1 MADPTVTK
9 QIVSESPE
17 IEAYKTGL
25 LEAGK
30 NLTDATAKNYA
41 AGNPLLPNYQVA
53 GLSKDQ
59 KDAMAMGKQGIG
71 AYTPMVTAG
80 GESLGAGASFLG
92 QAANTLQ
99 GADTRN
105 QFGGAQS
112 LYNQAGQAAGQ
123 IGNLANVANSGF
135 DYINQGSQGLAQAQQ
150 LGANATQAAN
160 PQFAQAQ
167 QQAQQA
173 TQGAGQGFA
182 QGQNTLQQGIGA
194 LTGAAQGYDPNS
206 AQAFMNPY
214 QQQVI
219 DASMKQIDR
228 QNAIA
233 QQGVQ
238 AQAAQAGAFGGSRD
252 AIQRA
257 EMQRN
262 AADQKNSVIANL
274 MNQGYTQAQAQA
286 QSAFEQQQGRQLQ
299 AGSAIGQAGAT
310 QGSLAAQ
317 QAGVGQAGASLQGS
331 LAGQQAGVGQSGANL
346 LGQLSSSQANLGAQT
361 GQLAGTQAGILG
373 QQAQSQGALAQGI
386 GNLAAQQFGVGQQ
399 IAGGIA
405 SIGTQAGNL
414 GMQQAQLGSIG
425 QQMQSNDVNAL
436 SAIGAQQQKQNQAE
450 IDAARA
456 TNVQNAMQPYQ
467 QLGYLSDIYKGAP
480 TTQMAVTQQSAPV
493 PSAFQ
498 QIAGLGIGALGSVAA
513 ASKAGLF

>member
-1 MADPTVTK
+1 MADPTVS
-9 QIVSESPE
+9 QSIVSESPA
-17 IEAYKTGL
+17 IEKYKTDLMG
-25 LEAGK
+25 AAK
-30 NLTDATAKNYA
+30 TLTDTTAA
-41 AGNPLLPNYQVA
+41 AYDTGKPLLPGYQVA
-53 GLSKDQ
+53 GLSQDQ

-80 GESLGAGASFLG
+80 GESLGAGASLLG

-99 GADTRN
+99 AADTRN
-105 QFGGAQS
+105 QFGGAQE
-112 LYNQAGQAAGQ
+112 LYNQAGQTAGQ
-123 IGNLANVANSGF
+123 IGNLANVANTGL
-135 DYINQGSQGLAQAQQ
+135 DYINTGSQGLAQAQQ
-150 LGANATQAAN
+150 QAASATQNAE
-160 PQFAQAQ
+160 PQF
-167 QQAQQA
+167 
-173 TQGAGQGFA
+173 TAGQD
-182 QGQNTLQQGIGA
+182 TLRQGIGA
-194 LTGAAQGYDPNS
+194 LQGAAQAYDPNS
-206 AQAFMNPY
+206 AQGFMNPY

-219 DASMKQIDR
+219 DASMRQIDR

-286 QSAFEQQQGRQLQ
+286 QTAFEQQQGRQLQ

-317 QAGVGQAGASLQGS
+317 QAGVGQSGANLQGQLASSQAGLGSQVGS
-331 LAGQQAGVGQSGANL
+331 LAGQQAS
-346 LGQLSSSQANLGAQT
+346 
-361 GQLAGTQAGILG
+361 ILG
-373 QQAQSQGALAQGI
+373 QQAQGQGALAQGI

-436 SAIGAQQQKQNQAE
+436 SAIGAQQQKQNQAV

-456 TNVQNAMQPYQ
+456 TDVQTAMQPFQ
-467 QLGYLSDIYKGAP
+467 QYGYLSDIYKGAP